1 VVLAPKDRIILALDV
16 DNAKAA
22 EETARKLAGHV
33 GAFKIGFELFVSEG
47 PKVVDA
53 VHAMG
58 GKVFLDLKFHDI
70 PNTVA
75 QAARAAVRLGVKF
88 FDVHAHGGR
97 AMMMTASEAAA
108 DEAAKLGVEPPISLA
123 VTVLTSLSANDLT
136 NHLNISNTPE
146 EQVVSLAKLAYSSGM
161 RGVVASPKEV
171 AAIRR
176 AVGDELII
184 VTPGVRPLW
193 AGKDDQQRVSTPSEA
208 VKAGADYLVIG
219 RPILKA
225 VDPVEAAARIV
236 EELENA

>member
-1 VVLAPKDRIILALDV
+1 
-16 DNAKAA
+16 
-22 EETARKLAGHV
+22 
-33 GAFKIGFELFVSEG
+33 
-47 PKVVDA
+47 
-53 VHAMG
+53 
-58 GKVFLDLKFHDI
+58 LKFHDI

-75 QAARAAVRLGVKF
+75 HAARAAVRLGVKF
-88 FDVHAHGGR
+88 FDVHAHGGS
-97 AMMMTASEAAA
+97 AMMKTASEAAA

-123 VTVLTSLSANDLT
+123 VTVLTSLSAGDLKND
-136 NHLNISNTPE
+136 LNISNTPE
-146 EQVVSLAKLAYSSGM
+146 EQVVSLAKLAYASGM

-176 AVGDELII
+176 AVGDGLVI

-193 AGKDDQQRVSTPSEA
+193 AGKDDQQRVSTPAEA

-225 VDPVEAAARIV
+225 GDPAEAAARIV